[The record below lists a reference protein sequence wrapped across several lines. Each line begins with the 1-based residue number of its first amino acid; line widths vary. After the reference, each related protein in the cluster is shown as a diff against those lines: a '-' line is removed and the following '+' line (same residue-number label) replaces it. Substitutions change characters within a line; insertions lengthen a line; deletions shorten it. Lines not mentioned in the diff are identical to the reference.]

1 MPNLLRDQTPG
12 VVLVVLFGIY
22 IYPAPTA
29 GTATTGR
36 GRNDKFVRSS
46 PKVFSG
52 WARIVASGKI
62 AGIGDAVLT
71 KVKELSLSGVTFTEL
86 YCGKLVQ

>member
-1 MPNLLRDQTPG
+1 
-12 VVLVVLFGIY
+12 
-22 IYPAPTA
+22 
-29 GTATTGR
+29 
-36 GRNDKFVRSS
+36 VRSP

-86 YCGKLVQ
+86 YCGKVY

>member
-1 MPNLLRDQTPG
+1 
-12 VVLVVLFGIY
+12 
-22 IYPAPTA
+22 
-29 GTATTGR
+29 
-36 GRNDKFVRSS
+36 VRSP

-71 KVKELSLSGVTFTEL
+71 KVKELSLSGVIEV